1 MLQSSLR
8 IPVTRV
14 ITPLC
19 RGLLRLGL
27 SANLVSSLGATGT
40 VLSALYFYPRGNL
53 FTGSLVVL
61 FFILFD
67 LLDGTMARLSDS
79 GSSSWGALLDST
91 LDRISDASLLA
102 AIMLYLIQSDDRLIP
117 VVLVAIVS
125 GGMVSYVKAKAESL
139 GIECE
144 GGFAERTERLMIAL
158 IAISLHGL
166 NLPFILAI
174 GMWILALASVYTALE
189 RMRIVY
195 VATKRV

>member
-1 MLQSSLR
+1 
-8 IPVTRV
+8 
-14 ITPLC
+14 
-19 RGLLRLGL
+19 
-27 SANLVSSLGATGT
+27 VSSLGAIGT

-53 FTGSLVVL
+53 FVGSLVVL

-102 AIMLYLIQSDDRLIP
+102 AIMLYLIQTDDRLIA
-117 VVLVAIVS
+117 VVLVAIVA

-166 NLPFILAI
+166 NLPYILAI
-174 GMWILALASVYTALE
+174 GMWILALASVYTAIE

-195 VATKRV
+195 VATKSI

>member
-53 FTGSLVVL
+53 FIGSLVVL

-102 AIMLYLIQSDDRLIP
+102 AIMLFLIQSDDRLIP
-117 VVLVAIVS
+117 VVLVAIVA

-139 GIECE
+139 DIECE

-174 GMWILALASVYTALE
+174 GMWILALASVYTAIE
-189 RMRIVY
+189 RLRIVY
-195 VATKRV
+195 LATKRI

>member
-1 MLQSSLR
+1 MLQNSLR

-27 SANLVSSLGATGT
+27 SANLVSSLGAIGT

-53 FTGSLVVL
+53 FVGSLVVL

-102 AIMLYLIQSDDRLIP
+102 AIMLYLIQTDDRLIA
-117 VVLVAIVS
+117 VVLVAIVA

-174 GMWILALASVYTALE
+174 GMWILALASVYTAIE

-195 VATKRV
+195 VATKSI

>member
-1 MLQSSLR
+1 MLQNSLR

-27 SANLVSSLGATGT
+27 SANLVSSLGAIGT

-53 FTGSLVVL
+53 FVGSLVVL

-91 LDRISDASLLA
+91 LDRISDAFLLA
-102 AIMLYLIQSDDRLIP
+102 AIMLYLIQTDDRLIA
-117 VVLVAIVS
+117 VVLVAIVA
-125 GGMVSYVKAKAESL
+125 GGMVSYIKAKAESL

-174 GMWILALASVYTALE
+174 GMWILALASVYTAIE

-195 VATKRV
+195 VATKSI

>member
-1 MLQSSLR
+1 MLQNSLR
-8 IPVTRV
+8 TPVTRV

-27 SANLVSSLGATGT
+27 SANLVSSLGAIGT

-53 FTGSLVVL
+53 FGGSLVVL

-102 AIMLYLIQSDDRLIP
+102 AIMLYLIQTDDRLIP
-117 VVLVAIVS
+117 VILVAIVA

-166 NLPFILAI
+166 NLPYILAI
-174 GMWILALASVYTALE
+174 GMWILALASVYTAIE

-195 VATKRV
+195 VATRSI

>member
-1 MLQSSLR
+1 MLQNSLR

-27 SANLVSSLGATGT
+27 SANLVSSLGAIGT

-53 FTGSLVVL
+53 FVGSLVVL

-102 AIMLYLIQSDDRLIP
+102 AIMLYLIQTDDRLIA
-117 VVLVAIVS
+117 VVLVAIVA

-166 NLPFILAI
+166 NLPYILAI
-174 GMWILALASVYTALE
+174 GMWILALASVYTAIE

-195 VATKRV
+195 VATKSI

>member
-1 MLQSSLR
+1 MLQNSLR
-8 IPVTRV
+8 TPVTRV

-27 SANLVSSLGATGT
+27 SANLVSSLGAIGT

-53 FTGSLVVL
+53 FGGSLVVL

-102 AIMLYLIQSDDRLIP
+102 AIMLYLIQTDDRLIP
-117 VVLVAIVS
+117 VILVAIVA

-166 NLPFILAI
+166 NLPYILAI
-174 GMWILALASVYTALE
+174 GMWILAFASVYTAIE

-195 VATKRV
+195 VATRSI

>member
-195 VATKRV
+195 VATKRA